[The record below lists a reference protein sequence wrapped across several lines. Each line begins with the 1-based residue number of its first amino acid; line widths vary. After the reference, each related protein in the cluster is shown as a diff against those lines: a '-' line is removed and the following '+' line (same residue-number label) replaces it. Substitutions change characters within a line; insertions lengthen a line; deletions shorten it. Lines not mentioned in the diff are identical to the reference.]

1 MKSSMKFRH
10 YIWLL
15 NLLVN
20 KERISLEEINR
31 KWIVT
36 DMSDG
41 VELSRFAFSRY
52 RKDIQDMFDID
63 IACDRRTNKYY
74 IENPQVLRDDSV
86 QQWMLSAISVGNL
99 VSESQSLQDRIL
111 LENIPYGGKMISL
124 IIEAMKRHRL
134 ISFQYKKYSDS
145 ESKERLITPC
155 CIKLFR
161 QRWYVIDYNTQTS
174 SVLYKP
180 FAFDRISNLQITD
193 KPFEL
198 PADFNAGDIFRNSF
212 GIFVGDAEKPQ
223 PIVIRA
229 FGDQRKY
236 IRDLPLHHSQEVLA
250 EGDDYTDYRYFIL
263 PSFDFKAELLSKG
276 NRIEV
281 ISPQSL
287 REEIKESHL
296 QAARLYEK

>member
-124 IIEAMKRHRL
+124 IIEAMKRHRQ

-212 GIFVGDAEKPQ
+212 GIFIGDAEKPQ
-223 PIVIRA
+223 HIVIRA

-281 ISPQSL
+281 ISPLSL

-296 QAARLYEK
+296 QAARLYE

>member
-20 KERISLEEINR
+20 KDRISLDEINR

-36 DMSDG
+36 DMSAG
-41 VELSRFAFSRY
+41 IELSRFAFSRY

-74 IENPQVLRDDSV
+74 IENPHVLHENSIQR
-86 QQWMLSAISVGNL
+86 WMLSAISVGNL
-99 VSESQSLQDRIL
+99 VSESKSLQDRIL

-124 IIEAMKRHRL
+124 IIEATKQHRKV
-134 ISFQYKKYSDS
+134 SFQYKKYSDS
-145 ESKERLITPC
+145 EPKERLITPC

-161 QRWYVIDYNTQTS
+161 QRWYVIDYNTTNS

-198 PADFNAGDIFRNSF
+198 PEDFNAGDIFRNSF
-212 GIFVGDAEKPQ
+212 GIFIGDAEKPQ

-229 FGDQRKY
+229 FGEQRKY
-236 IRDLPLHHSQEVLA
+236 IRDLPLHHSQEILA
-250 EGDDYTDYRYFIL
+250 EGDGYTDFRYFIL

-296 QAARLYEK
+296 KAANLYEK

>member
-1 MKSSMKFRH
+1 M
-10 YIWLL
+10 LL
-15 NLLVN
+15 QRRLFVPVVVP
-20 KERISLEEINR
+20 I
-31 KWIVT
+31 
-36 DMSDG
+36 DG
-41 VELSRFAFSRY
+41 VGLDAGSATAAAAVVQSGR
-52 RKDIQDMFDID
+52 
-63 IACDRRTNKYY
+63 
-74 IENPQVLRDDSV
+74 PLWLR
-86 QQWMLSAISVGNL
+86 A
-99 VSESQSLQDRIL
+99 
-111 LENIPYGGKMISL
+111 
-124 IIEAMKRHRL
+124 
-134 ISFQYKKYSDS
+134 
-145 ESKERLITPC
+145 
-155 CIKLFR
+155 
-161 QRWYVIDYNTQTS
+161 NTQTS

-212 GIFVGDAEKPQ
+212 GILIGDAEKPQ

-287 REEIKESHL
+287 REEIKKSHL

>member
-74 IENPQVLRDDSV
+74 IENPQVLSDDSV

-124 IIEAMKRHRL
+124 IIEAMKRHRQ
-134 ISFQYKKYSDS
+134 IAFQYKKYSDA
-145 ESKERLITPC
+145 EPKERLITPC

-281 ISPQSL
+281 LSPQSL

>member
-111 LENIPYGGKMISL
+111 LENIPYGGKMISI
-124 IIEAMKRHRL
+124 IIEAMKRHRQ
-134 ISFQYKKYSDS
+134 IAFQYKKYTDG
-145 ESKERLITPC
+145 EPKERLITPC

-212 GIFVGDAEKPQ
+212 GIFIGDAEKPQ

-281 ISPQSL
+281 LSPQSL

>member
-124 IIEAMKRHRL
+124 IIEAMKRHRQ

-161 QRWYVIDYNTQTS
+161 QRWYVIDYYTQTS

-212 GIFVGDAEKPQ
+212 GIFIGDAEKPQ
-223 PIVIRA
+223 HIVIRA

-281 ISPQSL
+281 LSPLSL